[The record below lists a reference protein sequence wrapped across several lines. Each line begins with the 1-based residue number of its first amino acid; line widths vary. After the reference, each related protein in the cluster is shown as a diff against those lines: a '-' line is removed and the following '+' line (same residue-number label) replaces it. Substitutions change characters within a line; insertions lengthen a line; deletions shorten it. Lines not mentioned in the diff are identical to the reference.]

1 MHNLLAEVPHMGGEE
16 ETLNLVSTFNK
27 ETTKLFCVYV
37 LKSMIKLRIKVTA
50 IQGKAVFF
58 LHFKFKAIYSVAHLH
73 LYSHTYCLFKSGQR
87 LNTVW
92 MKINLP

>member
-58 LHFKFKAIYSVAHLH
+58 YISNSKQYIALHIYTCILIHIV
-73 LYSHTYCLFKSGQR
+73 CLSQVKDLILSG
-87 LNTVW
+87 W
-92 MKINLP
+92 K